1 MGYYVLINFDDFR
14 KQLTKKRVICMLSFI
29 LALGIIISAFY
40 IYSQGT
46 IPFISQFLEVSSSSQ
61 VSSVNVGYELNPW
74 YYIQNIPE
82 YLTCYHVSDSYFIS
96 NSTSDNVPTFLSY
109 AILLLIMFYLVKFCS
124 KAFSYKDKA
133 NGFGLKLG
141 VIIIMSIFTIIS
153 YTHLS
158 YLITEILFTIILLAY
173 YIWFPD
179 KDNKMDYLMILW
191 IGIYL
196 IMHSYHPVKVDR
208 YIIPILVPITYC
220 MTQSLSY
227 LLKEKKKII
236 IALLIILVIM
246 IPINTSYII
255 SITHENEH
263 THEEKI
269 ASQWLKEYDT
279 NYENYNLSSDRGVV
293 FSWYLKKY
301 VYTTIPRVLEANNES
316 LVDKL
321 NSIEAKYY
329 IDSTSNTTNITG
341 YHCIYDNGKDIKVKI
356 YERN

>member
-1 MGYYVLINFDDFR
+1 
-14 KQLTKKRVICMLSFI
+14 
-29 LALGIIISAFY
+29 
-40 IYSQGT
+40 
-46 IPFISQFLEVSSSSQ
+46 
-61 VSSVNVGYELNPW
+61 
-74 YYIQNIPE
+74 
-82 YLTCYHVSDSYFIS
+82 
-96 NSTSDNVPTFLSY
+96 
-109 AILLLIMFYLVKFCS
+109 
-124 KAFSYKDKA
+124 
-133 NGFGLKLG
+133 
-141 VIIIMSIFTIIS
+141 
-153 YTHLS
+153 
-158 YLITEILFTIILLAY
+158 
-173 YIWFPD
+173 
-179 KDNKMDYLMILW
+179 
-191 IGIYL
+191 
-196 IMHSYHPVKVDR
+196 
-208 YIIPILVPITYC
+208 
-220 MTQSLSY
+220 
-227 LLKEKKKII
+227 
-236 IALLIILVIM
+236 M